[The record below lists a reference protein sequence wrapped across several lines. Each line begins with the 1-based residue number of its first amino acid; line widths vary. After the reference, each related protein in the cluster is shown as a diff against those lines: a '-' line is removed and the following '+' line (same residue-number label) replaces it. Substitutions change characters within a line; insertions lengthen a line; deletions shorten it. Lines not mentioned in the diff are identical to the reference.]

1 MLWDSTGRL
10 HGEALALGLLNGC
23 RAVGLRYNFR
33 SIAAGLLGATLAI
46 FPSCAI
52 AHRRLAHASWRLM
65 PAQPTHLT
73 TSMVR
78 LPSPLLSLA
87 IAAAMTFAASAHA
100 DEYADVD
107 RLFSTGQW
115 AEAVQKA
122 DQFLATH
129 PRDARMRFLKGLAV
143 AEQGKSIEATAIFV
157 KLTEDFPELPEPY
170 NNLAV
175 LYSKAGQYDQARRAL
190 ESAIRTNPSYAT
202 AYENLGDVYAKLAS
216 QAYSKALQ
224 MDGNNAKVAP
234 KLAMIRDLFTPKA
247 SALAVAS
254 AKPVATAKP
263 SAAPAPAPAPVP
275 APAPA
280 PAVVTAKATPTPPPA
295 PRATPPAPPAPVAAP
310 ATGNDAQEAQAAVQA
325 WASAWSRKDVDAY
338 IAAYTPAFTG
348 GKSRKSWEDE
358 RRARIEGKRS
368 ISVTLSDIET
378 RTQGDKAIVQFR
390 QQYNADTLKVS
401 SRKTLE
407 LVKVSGRWLIQKE
420 STGS

>member
-1 MLWDSTGRL
+1 
-10 HGEALALGLLNGC
+10 
-23 RAVGLRYNFR
+23 
-33 SIAAGLLGATLAI
+33 
-46 FPSCAI
+46 
-52 AHRRLAHASWRLM
+52 
-65 PAQPTHLT
+65 
-73 TSMVR
+73 MVR

-87 IAAAMTFAASAHA
+87 IAAAMTFAGGVHA
-100 DEYADVD
+100 DEYSDVD
-107 RLFSTGQW
+107 RLFTAGQW
-115 AEAVQKA
+115 AEAVHKA

-143 AEQGKSIEATAIFV
+143 AEQGKTAEATAIFV

-175 LYSKAGQYDQARRAL
+175 LYSKQGQYDQARRAL

-224 MDGNNAKVAP
+224 MEGSNNAKVGP

-247 SALAVAS
+247 SPLAMAS

-263 SAAPAPAPAPVP
+263 SAAASPAPAA

-280 PAVVTAKATPTPPPA
+280 PAATTVTAQAAPSPPV
-295 PRATPPAPPAPVAAP
+295 PRATPATPPVATSAAP
-310 ATGNDAQEAQAAVQA
+310 ASADAAPAQAQEVQAAVQA

-338 IAAYTPAFTG
+338 LAAYTPAFTG
-348 GKSRKSWEDE
+348 GKSRKAWEDE

-368 ISVTLSDIET
+368 ISVTLSDVDT
-378 RTQGDKAIVQFR
+378 RMQGDKAIVQFR
-390 QQYNADTLKVS
+390 QQYSADALKVS

>member
-1 MLWDSTGRL
+1 
-10 HGEALALGLLNGC
+10 
-23 RAVGLRYNFR
+23 
-33 SIAAGLLGATLAI
+33 
-46 FPSCAI
+46 
-52 AHRRLAHASWRLM
+52 
-65 PAQPTHLT
+65 
-73 TSMVR
+73 MVR

-87 IAAAMTFAASAHA
+87 IAAAMTFAASAQA

-107 RLFSTGQW
+107 RLFSAGQW
-115 AEAVQKA
+115 AEAVHKA

-143 AEQGKSIEATAIFV
+143 AEQGRSVEATAIFV
-157 KLTEDFPELPEPY
+157 KLTEDFPDLPEPY

-175 LYSKAGQYDQARRAL
+175 LYSKQGQYEQARRAL
-190 ESAIRTNPSYAT
+190 EAAIRTNPSYAT

-224 MDGNNAKVAP
+224 MDGGNTAKVAP

-247 SALAVAS
+247 SPLAVAS
-254 AKPVATAKP
+254 AKAVATAKP
-263 SAAPAPAPAPVP
+263 SATPAPAPAAPVPAAVP

-280 PAVVTAKATPTPPPA
+280 TVTTKATPTPP
-295 PRATPPAPPAPVAAP
+295 APPASAAP
-310 ATGNDAQEAQAAVQA
+310 ATSTVAQEAQAAVQA

-348 GKSRKSWEDE
+348 GKGRKAWEAE

-390 QQYNADTLKVS
+390 QHYSADALKVS